1 MSISAVR
8 GAVFEGL
15 KRQEEIFAM
24 YDRFSKEATDKILS
38 DFFRS
43 LADDVKGHIDMMKHL
58 NLHSIVK
65 FGLPIKFNIKSFHF
79 DQEKLHHIKDK
90 ANAKELL
97 KLGIDE
103 VNADIEYY
111 EHIAN
116 HALFP
121 EVKRIFRVLAD
132 KELDHKSKMKVLY
145 DVLE

>member
-1 MSISAVR
+1 MVIAAMR
-8 GAVFEGL
+8 GAVFEAL
-15 KRQEEIFAM
+15 KRQEETFSM

-43 LADDVKGHIDMMKHL
+43 LADDVKGHIDMMKQL
-58 NLHSIVK
+58 NLHSIIK
-65 FGLPIKFNIKSFHF
+65 FGLPIKLDITSFHF

-90 ANAKELL
+90 ANALELL

-111 EHIAN
+111 DHIAE

-121 EVKRIFRVLAD
+121 EIKRLFRVLAD

-145 DVLE
+145 DILE